1 MMAYSKIALVKLL
14 ALIAA
19 VLLPLVAASANSQE
33 TSQAETNERL
43 LACGNIADQAKRV
56 ACFDAVVQ
64 GLQQAPVAPV
74 AEVPAEVPAD
84 PAKTAAADTAA
95 ITAPAVAPGPAA
107 VQQEKQA
114 VAPSAAPDALATA
127 RQPDAPAAAAP
138 TDTSGTAATAAAT
151 TAPATVSPHSAA
163 DKFGLEDEYVAEQ
176 KAEVQTTVQEID
188 TIHATIAEVWST
200 IDDRFEVRLDNGQ
213 VWRETELTRRTRMPE
228 VGSTVRITRASL
240 GSFRMKIGN
249 DNRLSAV
256 RRTQ

>member
-95 ITAPAVAPGPAA
+95 ITAPAVAPACRWCSWPRGSLPGGPPPNARPRPRRPPIRR
-107 VQQEKQA
+107 
-114 VAPSAAPDALATA
+114 PS
-127 RQPDAPAAAAP
+127 
-138 TDTSGTAATAAAT
+138 
-151 TAPATVSPHSAA
+151 
-163 DKFGLEDEYVAEQ
+163 
-176 KAEVQTTVQEID
+176 
-188 TIHATIAEVWST
+188 
-200 IDDRFEVRLDNGQ
+200 
-213 VWRETELTRRTRMPE
+213 
-228 VGSTVRITRASL
+228 
-240 GSFRMKIGN
+240 
-249 DNRLSAV
+249 
-256 RRTQ
+256 